1 MHDKNT
7 QADAVSHNPDHKAR
21 KAAMQERARMA
32 IEGRRSA
39 VGYDRTGDGAQ
50 SVSRPV
56 SAQKNGKPETAQDEL
71 KEKRRQQSAKRVQAL
86 LQAAEDKQT
95 AKAIRKTKEDQQAPA
110 MASALQELVV
120 QDQAGGFVSKKQLV
134 LQAKQKYPTKGSR
147 NLWRDLGT
155 KHYGHRIKTGIE
167 LVMWARVHGDR
178 HHHHRLIERT
188 EIVLVAQREL
198 QKKA

>member
-1 MHDKNT
+1 MSKN
-7 QADAVSHNPDHKAR
+7 KA
-21 KAAMQERARMA
+21 E
-32 IEGRRSA
+32 
-39 VGYDRTGDGAQ
+39 
-50 SVSRPV
+50 
-56 SAQKNGKPETAQDEL
+56 SAQHAL

-86 LQAAEDKQT
+86 LQAAEAKKA
-95 AKAIRKTKEDQQAPA
+95 AKAIRKTKEDEQAPA
-110 MASALQELVV
+110 MASALQELAV

-188 EIVLVAQREL
+188 ETVLVAQREF
-198 QKKA
+198 QKRA